1 MTPIDTYSHG
11 GDMDRVARQTG
22 IPAENFLD
30 FSANVNPMGLPA
42 RAAERLARDSRD
54 SRLLSRYPSP
64 EAPELRSVL
73 SRQLGVPAES
83 IVVGAGA
90 DALIHATVRAMNPR
104 ICFIPIPAF
113 SEYERAC
120 RACGCMVRKI
130 PLRDDFSID
139 RHSLELAGP
148 RDIVILNNPHNPS
161 GACMSRDEM
170 LDLIA
175 SVRSSGAA
183 VLADEAFIDYA
194 PGAAITCEAANKSG
208 VIAIRSLTK
217 FFGCAGLRVG
227 YAVAAPETAREV
239 AMQLPAWPVTTLALN
254 ALSDALQDSDYIRES
269 IERNQIARSNLSSAL
284 ARLGCRVFPSEANF
298 LLLRLPEGFKA
309 SEVRERLIQKHT
321 ILVRE
326 CEAFEGIERE
336 GIEREGIEREG
347 IECEGIERGC
357 YVRVAVRL
365 EAENARLIEAL
376 ANVLQDSSCH
386 QDHR

>member
-1 MTPIDTYSHG
+1 MTPIENYSHG
-11 GDMDRVARQTG
+11 GDIESIARESGVPADRL
-22 IPAENFLD
+22 LD

-54 SRLLSRYPSP
+54 PRLLSRYPSP

-73 SRQLGVPAES
+73 SRQLGIPGGC
-83 IVVGAGA
+83 IVIGAGA
-90 DALIHATVRAMNPR
+90 DALIHATVRALNPR

-130 PLRDDFSID
+130 PLRNDFTID
-139 RHSLELAGP
+139 SQALELAGP
-148 RDIVILNNPHNPS
+148 GDVVILNNPHNPS

-175 SVRSSGAA
+175 SVRSSGAM

-194 PGAAITCEAANKSG
+194 PGAAITCEAAKKSG

-217 FFGCAGLRVG
+217 FFGCVGLRVG
-227 YAVAAPETAREV
+227 YAVAAPETARDV
-239 AMQLPAWPVTTLALN
+239 TTQLPAWPVTTLALN
-254 ALSDALQDSDYIRES
+254 ALSEALQDSDYIRES

-284 ARLGCRVFPSEANF
+284 ARLGCRVFPSAANF
-298 LLLRLPEGFKA
+298 LLLRLPDGFKA
-309 SEVRERLIQKHT
+309 LEVRDRLIRKYA

-326 CEAFEGIERE
+326 CESFESIERE
-336 GIEREGIEREG
+336 GIEREGIERG
-347 IECEGIERGC
+347 H

-376 ANVLQDSSCH
+376 GDIFQDSSWH
-386 QDHR
+386 QNHR